1 MTSMI
6 LTFYQVNRIRVTSGV
21 PMLSISQFSH
31 IHLSFPFLFPISP
44 SNLPCVVSTLSPLFS
59 TFYFLPSLI
68 SYINRPRY
76 SFLHPHSSLQCL
88 PTSYRTSLVVDSERY
103 RIPSHRSTVTSSVQ
117 VSRQMFHLSGTPFE
131 DHRVTMEDWP
141 KYKDSESVPSSDPM
155 DYRIVAATPFGQMPV
170 LFVDGK
176 PLPQSFAIARYL
188 ANLFGTNSFLHHQS
202 FVNDSHGVVKQF
214 ARDNVVRWS
223 QSLHFPLPPFPLTLW
238 PSYFGGHKRATHTFV
253 CMERRDREERERERE

>member
-1 MTSMI
+1 MI

-223 QSLHFPLPPFPLTLW
+223 QSLHFPLPPFPLTL
-238 PSYFGGHKRATHTFV
+238 
-253 CMERRDREERERERE
+253 